1 MAKDFVNLNSK
12 PGIFS
17 GILFAWSYIVKN
29 DVGPLNIKKT
39 DTTLFAKKT
48 QKSYRLAKKL
58 VISEACN
65 VYFRTTISDC
75 SCQFFNMT
83 IFVVRSEFII

>member
-1 MAKDFVNLNSK
+1 M
-12 PGIFS
+12 
-17 GILFAWSYIVKN
+17 
-29 DVGPLNIKKT
+29 
-39 DTTLFAKKT
+39 LFAKNT
-48 QKSYRLAKKL
+48 QKSHGLAKKL